1 MEAKEWAVVSEFI
14 SVVEVMSIRV
24 KITVI
29 HRGSVDRWFVTR
41 WFFDPILAQQKVV
54 IAGDKM

>member
-1 MEAKEWAVVSEFI
+1 MEAKEWAVVLEFM

-41 WFFDPILAQQKVV
+41 WMFDPILVQQKVV